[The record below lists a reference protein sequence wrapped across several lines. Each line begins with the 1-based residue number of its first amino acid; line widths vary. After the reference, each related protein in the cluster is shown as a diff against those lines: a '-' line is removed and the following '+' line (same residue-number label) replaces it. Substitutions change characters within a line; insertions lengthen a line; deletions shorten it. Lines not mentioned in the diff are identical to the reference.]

1 MNNAQML
8 AALTALPDP
17 DYMHAST
24 LTDPLGTGTS
34 YSARTVVQMLLAARA
49 DERRKCADACDDV
62 AEECNNWDEGG
73 QDGKVAAMQCALRI
87 RGA

>member
-8 AALTALPDP
+8 AALSALPDA
-17 DYMHAST
+17 DYMHANK

-34 YSARTVVQMLLAARA
+34 YSAMTVVQMLLAARE
-49 DERRKCADACDDV
+49 DERRKCADACEDV
-62 AEECNNWDEGG
+62 AEECKNWEEDGEA
-73 QDGKVAAMQCALRI
+73 GKVAAVQCAARI

>member
-1 MNNAQML
+1 MNNMQML
-8 AALTALPDP
+8 AALSALPDP
-17 DYMHAST
+17 DYMHANT
-24 LTDPLGTGTS
+24 LTDPLGSGTS
-34 YSARTVVQMLLAARA
+34 YSARTVVQLLVDARA

-73 QDGKVAAMQCALRI
+73 QDGKVAAMQCAARI